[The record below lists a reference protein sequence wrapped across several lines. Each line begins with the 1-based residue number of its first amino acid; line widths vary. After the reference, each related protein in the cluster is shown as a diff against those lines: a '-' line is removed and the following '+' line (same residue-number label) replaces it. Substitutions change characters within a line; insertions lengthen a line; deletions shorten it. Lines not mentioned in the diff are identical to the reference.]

1 MTMVIDGSLGITFP
15 DTSRQYNSYYNFK
28 NRIINGAMVIDQRNN
43 GASGTANG
51 YTVDRW
57 GYFGTQ
63 SSKLTWGRNL
73 NSITPPTGFSNYLGV
88 QSSSAYSVLS
98 TDTFQLY
105 QAIEGLNIADFSWGT
120 AGAVP
125 ITVSFWVRS
134 SLTGTFGASVKNGAA
149 NRTYPFTFVI
159 NAANTWEY
167 KTITI
172 AGDTSGTWATDN
184 SAGLFLQIGLG
195 SGATF
200 SGTAGSWQAGNFV
213 SATGATSVVGTNG
226 ATLYI
231 TGVQLEE
238 GIVSTPFDFRPYG
251 TELALC
257 QRYCNVLRPNASASG
272 LFSGVWFTATSVL
285 VTYTYPVVMRAS
297 PTATVSAASD
307 FICVGGSN
315 ADAASSFAAASG
327 ISTTNARFDFVSS
340 VSRTQ
345 GQGAIIQSN
354 TSAAVLT
361 LSAEL

>member
-1 MTMVIDGSLGITFP
+1 MTMVIDGSNGITFP
-15 DTSRQYNSYYNFK
+15 DTSKQYNSYYNFK
-28 NRIINGAMVIDQRNN
+28 NRIINGAMVIDQRNA

-226 ATLYI
+226 ATFYI
-231 TGVQLEE
+231 TGVQLEK
-238 GIVSTPFDFRPYG
+238 GTQATSFDYRAYG
-251 TELALC
+251 TELQLC
-257 QRYCNVLRPNASASG
+257 QRYLPAFNLANGDALCMAAVNSSANFFAVVPFLVETRVPPTGVFANNGTYLIGYGSGAHTSTSIAFGSASENCG
-272 LFSGVWFTATSVL
+272 RLNVGTSGATAGQAVFLQANNNLVL
-285 VTYTYPVVMRAS
+285 Y
-297 PTATVSAASD
+297 
-307 FICVGGSN
+307 FNGC
-315 ADAASSFAAASG
+315 
-327 ISTTNARFDFVSS
+327 
-340 VSRTQ
+340 
-345 GQGAIIQSN
+345 
-354 TSAAVLT
+354 
-361 LSAEL
+361 EL